1 MKLQLMYSFLRSD
14 INVIEKELKKTVASE
29 QPLVEEAALQLIEAG
44 GKRIRP
50 VFVLLAGKFGDYK
63 LDAIKHVAVAL
74 ELNSYGFACSR

>member
-74 ELNSYGFACSR
+74 

>member
-44 GKRIRP
+44 G
-50 VFVLLAGKFGDYK
+50 
-63 LDAIKHVAVAL
+63 
-74 ELNSYGFACSR
+74 

>member
-44 GKRIRP
+44 G
-50 VFVLLAGKFGDYK
+50 
-63 LDAIKHVAVAL
+63 
-74 ELNSYGFACSR
+74 SGFALFLFCLQGNLGIIS

>member
-44 GKRIRP
+44 GSE
-50 VFVLLAGKFGDYK
+50 FVLYLCCLRGN
-63 LDAIKHVAVAL
+63 L
-74 ELNSYGFACSR
+74 EIIS

>member
-50 VFVLLAGKFGDYK
+50 VL
-63 LDAIKHVAVAL
+63 
-74 ELNSYGFACSR
+74 FACREIWGL

>member
-74 ELNSYGFACSR
+74 ELI

>member
-50 VFVLLAGKFGDYK
+50 VFVLLAGN
-63 LDAIKHVAVAL
+63 L
-74 ELNSYGFACSR
+74 EIIS

>member
-63 LDAIKHVAVAL
+63 RIV
-74 ELNSYGFACSR
+74 